1 MDAVVFDLDGV
12 LLRKG
17 NLRSAID
24 EPVEETATEKALAD
38 LGITD
43 PPEAF
48 LDAVWEGSYPKL
60 AEATETFGIDA
71 DPKEIWP
78 LRERYLAELEQYHI
92 QNRTRKACE
101 DVDVID
107 RLIQRSIHLGIA
119 SNARHETVLCTIEY
133 LAFDPANTDARGQY
147 LEPDDWFRRKP
158 EPDYILDVMERIG
171 TQKTGVYVGDSES
184 DVIAAKRAGLESAFI
199 RRDHNRHFEL
209 DHTPT
214 YELDTLYD
222 LLDIL

>member
-24 EPVEETATEKALAD
+24 EPVEENATEKALAD
-38 LGITD
+38 LGISD

-60 AEATETFGIDA
+60 AEATKTFDIEL
-71 DPKEIWP
+71 DPEKIWP
-78 LRERYLAELEQYHI
+78 LRERYLAEMEQYHI
-92 QNRTRKACE
+92 QNRTRKAYE

-107 RLIQRSIHLGIA
+107 HLTQRSIPLGIA
-119 SNARHETVLCTIEY
+119 SNARHETVLCTVEY
-133 LAFDPANTDARGQY
+133 LGFDPANTYARGQY

-171 TQKTGVYVGDSES
+171 SQNTALYVGDNES

-199 RRDHNRHFEL
+199 RREHNRHVEL
-209 DHTPT
+209 DYTPT
-214 YELDTLYD
+214 YEIDTLYD